1 MNRNNVALNNQDNG
15 GDELE
20 SQFILR
26 LPPSLQECA
35 ESLRTTLR
43 SGVMNL
49 KDRFAIRLDNDMRK
63 GTIQFDTWSMA
74 AKVYDLP
81 CITESQKTI
90 DNKTFLQNS

>member
-1 MNRNNVALNNQDNG
+1 MNFNFHNK
-15 GDELE
+15 
-20 SQFILR
+20 
-26 LPPSLQECA
+26 ECA

-74 AKVYDLP
+74 AKVSQLDIIGIYYDVFFF
-81 CITESQKTI
+81 
-90 DNKTFLQNS
+90 FLN